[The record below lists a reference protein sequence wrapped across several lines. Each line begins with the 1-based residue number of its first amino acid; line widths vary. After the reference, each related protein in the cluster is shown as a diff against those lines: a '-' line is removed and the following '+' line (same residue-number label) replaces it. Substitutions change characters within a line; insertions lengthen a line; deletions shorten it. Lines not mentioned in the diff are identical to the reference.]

1 MKGSTGSFFHDLYTY
16 NDVNHVVVIINDII
30 LRILRTCFSLTGVS
44 WLLIALLMATVC
56 RKKKIS
62 KMLNNQNSP
71 NFFTTLNAHFISFLL
86 SQNMQ
91 TYKMCTILLIN
102 TCIITI
108 IKHKKQPNVTSIYS
122 IMSCS

>member
-1 MKGSTGSFFHDLYTY
+1 MFLFDWCFLVVDSF
-16 NDVNHVVVIINDII
+16 INGN
-30 LRILRTCFSLTGVS
+30 SLQ
-44 WLLIALLMATVC
+44 
-56 RKKKIS
+56 KKKIS
-62 KMLNNQNSP
+62 KLLNNQNSP
-71 NFFTTLNAHFISFLL
+71 NFFTTLNAHLISFLL

-102 TCIITI
+102 IITI

>member
-1 MKGSTGSFFHDLYTY
+1 MKGSTGSFFHELYTY
-16 NDVNHVVVIINDII
+16 NDVNHVVVITCINDII

-56 RKKKIS
+56 RKKIS
-62 KMLNNQNSP
+62 KLLNNQNSP
-71 NFFTTLNAHFISFLL
+71 NFFTTLNAHLISFLL

-102 TCIITI
+102 IITI